1 MASPAAVPTETI
13 LAAQGG
19 DADAMWQIVSTY
31 EPMLKSVV
39 RSVAP
44 GADAD
49 TSGDL
54 LQEARAVLIQHVRAY
69 STETD
74 SAQLHS
80 FAYRAIRRAVAEEWL
95 RSTTS
100 LSVDPSA
107 ALAVRRA
114 LWNTEGD
121 VEGAWTIVSSVADP
135 RRRMSREAFVS
146 VCEALTDVMSLEAS
160 VDVRHGYGMD
170 GHVTLAETI
179 PDASSTFT
187 DAAERQDLAR
197 YLLSEIPQR
206 RAYAL
211 RAFYG
216 IGMQTRTDQEVAA
229 DLDVRPGGV
238 RVLRSQG
245 LDSARRVADRF
256 ELRASA

>member
-1 MASPAAVPTETI
+1 MATPVTISTETI

-19 DADAMWQIVSTY
+19 DADAMWQIVSAY

-44 GADAD
+44 AASAD
-49 TSGDL
+49 TSEDL

-114 LWNTEGD
+114 LWTTEGD
-121 VEGAWTIVSSVADP
+121 VEGAWMIVSSVADP

-146 VCEALTDVMSLEAS
+146 MCEALTDVMSLE
-160 VDVRHGYGMD
+160 GPTGGTD
-170 GHVTLAETI
+170 GDGNGQTLADTI

-187 DAAERQDLAR
+187 DATERRDLAR

-245 LDSARRVADRF
+245 LDSARKVANRF
-256 ELRASA
+256 ELRVTA